1 MAMEPAKSEENLDLH
16 PEELKVINSASFP
29 SQVSDKL
36 FIRFHFIDLVAKGTT
51 FKNCNFSHS
60 IFTRAYF
67 RNAKFIDCKFIGA
80 CFYDCNF
87 RHAELHNCDFKY
99 ANFQHT
105 LIPAS
110 EIIANLPEW
119 PNVKRELLQSHR
131 SNAQSL
137 GDNDAAQIYIREE
150 MAALREHY
158 RRARE
163 KKEAYYAAKYKGINK
178 WLEVRWRSFTLWL
191 GWITWGY
198 GEYPLILLRFAVL
211 SLIALGIIVTLQ
223 TSAFFQG
230 MMLPQIGIAAWEGS
244 KSTIFIFLGVPSA
257 ELLSVH
263 WILSII
269 IVLLRYVLLGLFIS
283 VIFRRFSKR

>member
-1 MAMEPAKSEENLDLH
+1 MEPTKSEENLVLQ
-16 PEELKVINSASFP
+16 PQELKVIKSVSFP
-29 SQVSDKL
+29 LRVSDKF
-36 FIRFHFIDLVAKGTT
+36 FIRIHFIDIGAKETT
-51 FKNCNFSHS
+51 FKNCDFSHS

-67 RNAKFIDCKFIGA
+67 RNAKFIDCKFIGVR
-80 CFYDCNF
+80 FYDCNF
-87 RHAELHNCDFKY
+87 RHAELSNCDFKY

-105 LIPAS
+105 LIPTS
-110 EIIANLPEW
+110 EVIANLPEW
-119 PNVKRELLQSHR
+119 PNVKRELLQAHR

-163 KKEAYYAAKYKGINK
+163 KKEAYYAAKYKGINR
-178 WLEVRWRSFTLWL
+178 WIEVRWRSFTLWL

-198 GEYPLILLRFAVL
+198 GEYPSILLRFAVL
-211 SLIALGIIVTLQ
+211 SLIVLGIIVTLQ
-223 TSAFFQG
+223 TSVLFQG
-230 MMLPQIGIAAWEGS
+230 MMLPQIGTAAWEGF
-244 KSTIFIFLGVPSA
+244 KSTIFIFLGLPSA
-257 ELLSVH
+257 GLLSVH
-263 WILSII
+263 WILMAI